1 LVVEPDVDDRMIDI
15 GGQRRRVDVRGALV
29 LQGVIFDRDLVS
41 AGRGRSLVV
50 WPFGTDVASVDDRV
64 GFDGCPG
71 GVADR
76 LINAWRNAVPAIMD
90 PGTAHRPGSTVT
102 ISRNLEA
109 AERGAPAANSRSIM
123 RL

>member
-1 LVVEPDVDDRMIDI
+1 VW
-15 GGQRRRVDVRGALV
+15 ALV